1 MNVWKCF
8 LNQKTEHGDLQQ
20 ANETFSFPFQY
31 HPKTAFAAHRSEP
44 PRTRSWFIPWRQ
56 SQCYICDW
64 MCDGHCKTRKNKR
77 WEMRTEMEGGGA
89 GGWRICWYL
98 MVVVVV
104 MGWVVSLG
112 GETFHVLRRGF
123 EKVQPEAAV
132 TKAGHSEWLM
142 KRDSEVLL
150 VRNESL
156 CWTTAQPALR
166 QAARYR
172 TPLLA
177 HC

>member
-1 MNVWKCF
+1 
-8 LNQKTEHGDLQQ
+8 
-20 ANETFSFPFQY
+20 
-31 HPKTAFAAHRSEP
+31 
-44 PRTRSWFIPWRQ
+44 
-56 SQCYICDW
+56 
-64 MCDGHCKTRKNKR
+64 
-77 WEMRTEMEGGGA
+77 MRDEDRNG

-123 EKVQPEAAV
+123 EKVQPEAA

>member
-1 MNVWKCF
+1 
-8 LNQKTEHGDLQQ
+8 
-20 ANETFSFPFQY
+20 
-31 HPKTAFAAHRSEP
+31 
-44 PRTRSWFIPWRQ
+44 
-56 SQCYICDW
+56 
-64 MCDGHCKTRKNKR
+64 
-77 WEMRTEMEGGGA
+77 MRDEDRNGGGKK
-89 GGWRICWYL
+89 RICWYL

-104 MGWVVSLG
+104 GWGVSLG

-123 EKVQPEAAV
+123 EKVQPEAAE

-166 QAARYR
+166 QTARYR